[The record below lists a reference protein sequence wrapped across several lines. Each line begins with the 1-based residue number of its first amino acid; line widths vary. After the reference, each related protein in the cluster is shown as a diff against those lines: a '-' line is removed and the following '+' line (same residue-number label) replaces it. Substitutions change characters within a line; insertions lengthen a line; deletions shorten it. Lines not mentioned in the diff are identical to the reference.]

1 MDRLLEFA
9 INHPLLVG
17 AFLGLLVLF
26 FLLETRRGGKT
37 VSPQGLTQLVNNSDG
52 VIVDVRESKEFRAG
66 HITGS
71 RNIPFSKLKD
81 SLSELEKHKQN
92 PVVIVCK
99 MGQHSGAAGKILNA
113 AGFADVRRLQGGI
126 TTWTAEKLPLVKS

>member
-1 MDRLLEFA
+1 MDRLFEFT
-9 INHPLLVG
+9 INHPILVG

-37 VSPQGLTQLVNNSDG
+37 VSPQLLTQLLNNESG
-52 VIVDVRESKEFRAG
+52 VVLDVREPKEFRAG
-66 HITGS
+66 HITGAT
-71 RNIPFSKLKD
+71 NIPYSKLKD
-81 SLSELEKHKQN
+81 SLSELEKHKQH
-92 PVVIVCK
+92 PIVIVCK

-126 TTWTAEKLPLVKS
+126 STWTAEKLPLVKS